1 METMGNTR
9 GNESV
14 GAEKTERLR
23 ELACLNK
30 TNQIIKE
37 GKDPDEALHQVV
49 QILPDA
55 WQYPEMAVARIKFGG
70 KEYKTHDFKETQW
83 KLSQNFLTING
94 KTGEIE
100 VCYLQKFK
108 DCDIGPFLSEEREL
122 IDNLTGIL
130 RSYLNGIEAR
140 VVLQQALEENA
151 VPSEIQEL
159 KESRIR
165 PRQLLQK
172 FLNKQNANRDIFH
185 DLMPFKVK
193 EILLVAT
200 LYDAFSIEKE
210 GRFTDYILGEYQQLN
225 LTSAPRVTGVTSYE
239 EASEQLKSK
248 HFDLVILM
256 IGYDIKTPVEIARM
270 VKKDFPYLPIY
281 VLLNNDREINRF
293 KENSGYTDVIDRVFV
308 WNGDSKIFFAM
319 VKSLEDKV
327 NVDND
332 TRVGM
337 VRVILLVEDSEKY
350 YSRYLPF
357 LYSMVLD
364 QTRRI
369 IDDVITD
376 DLFKVLRLRAR
387 PKILLATNYEEAIG
401 IVLKYKEDLLCLITD
416 VIFEMNGVTDE
427 TAGFKLVKQVRSI
440 LRGLPTIIQSSDLL
454 NMHKAFELKSFFINK
469 NSETLTQDI
478 ESFMKHHLGFGSFI
492 YKDSSGRTI
501 AEANSLKE
509 FENQIDIIPIESL
522 VYHGKR
528 NHFSMWLMARG
539 EIKVARMINPVKVS
553 DFKTPLEFRNYLKY
567 VIRNYRNET
576 NIGRLVNFEET
587 AILDEASIVRLGSG
601 ALGGKGRGLA
611 FINTLIYNLNF
622 GDIIPALNIRT
633 PITMVIGTDEF
644 DIFMEKNNLN
654 ELIYSGEDYSV
665 IKERFLAGSLSD
677 NLQKKLRSILKL
689 IKKPV
694 AVRSSSLLEDS
705 TSQPF
710 SGVFAT
716 YLLPNNHDDFNTR
729 LKQVM
734 DAIKLVFASIYSDS
748 ARSYFEAIN
757 FRVEDEKMAIVLQ
770 EVVGNPFD
778 RYYYP
783 HISGTAQ
790 SYNFYPVAHMK
801 PEDGFAVA
809 AVGLGQYVVE
819 GKKAF
824 RFSPPYPDIQI
835 STPEELL
842 EVSQVQFSAINMN
855 QEEIQPLA
863 RGQDA
868 TLATLDINVA
878 EEHGTIKHC
887 ASVYDIDNDR
897 IVPGLDKYGPRI
909 IDFAN
914 ILKYEYI
921 PFAKALELLL
931 EFVKEALGYPVEIEY
946 AVDLKRDQQGR
957 ASFHLL
963 QVKPL
968 VGSADDYHID
978 LDKINHE
985 RIVLFTEKSMGNG
998 KIDNIRDVIY
1008 AEPDKFDRTKTMD
1021 MVMEIDRLNNEM
1033 KKQGRTY
1040 MLIGPGRWGTRD
1052 RFIGIPVDWPQ
1063 ISNAKVIVEMS
1074 LQDFPLDASMGS
1086 HFFHNV
1092 TSMNVG
1098 YFSVK
1103 HSSRTDFIDWDILK
1117 MQRKVNKTGF
1127 FTHVEFENP
1136 LTIVMDGKK
1145 RISIITWN
1153 NQAPIPRI

>member
-1 METMGNTR
+1 M
-9 GNESV
+9 
-14 GAEKTERLR
+14 
-23 ELACLNK
+23 
-30 TNQIIKE
+30 
-37 GKDPDEALHQVV
+37 
-49 QILPDA
+49 
-55 WQYPEMAVARIKFGG
+55 
-70 KEYKTHDFKETQW
+70 
-83 KLSQNFLTING
+83 
-94 KTGEIE
+94 
-100 VCYLQKFK
+100 
-108 DCDIGPFLSEEREL
+108 
-122 IDNLTGIL
+122 
-130 RSYLNGIEAR
+130 
-140 VVLQQALEENA
+140 
-151 VPSEIQEL
+151 
-159 KESRIR
+159 
-165 PRQLLQK
+165 LQK

-200 LYDAFSIEKE
+200 LYDAFSLEKE

-239 EASEQLKSK
+239 EAAEQLKSK

-256 IGYDIKTPVEIARM
+256 IGYDIKTPVQIART

-281 VLLNNDREINRF
+281 VLLNNDKEITRF
-293 KENSGYTDVIDRVFV
+293 KEISGYSEVIDRVFV

-369 IDDVITD
+369 IDDVSTD

-387 PKILLATNYEEAIG
+387 PKILLATNYEEAIR

-416 VIFEMNGVTDE
+416 VIFEMDGVKDE

-440 LRGLPTIIQSSDLL
+440 LKGLPTIIQSSDLR

-478 ESFMKHHLGFGSFI
+478 ESFIKHHLGFGSFI

-501 AEANSLKE
+501 AEARSLKE
-509 FENQIDIIPIESL
+509 FENQIDTIPIESL

-539 EIKVARMINPVKVS
+539 EIKIAKMINPVKVS

-576 NIGRLVNFEET
+576 SIGRIVNFEET
-587 AILDEASIVRLGSG
+587 AILDETNIVRLGSG

-622 GDIIPALNIRT
+622 SDIIPALNIRT
-633 PITMVIGTDEF
+633 PLTMLIGTDEF
-644 DIFMEKNNLN
+644 DFFMEKYNLY
-654 ELIYSGEDYSV
+654 ELVYSGEDYSV
-665 IKERFLAGSLSD
+665 IKERFLAGSLSE
-677 NLQKKLRSILKL
+677 NLENKLRSILKL
-689 IKKPV
+689 ITKPI

-716 YLLPNNHDDFNTR
+716 YLLPNNHEDFEVR
-729 LKQVM
+729 LNQVM

-770 EVVGNPFD
+770 EVVGNAFD

-790 SYNFYPVAHMK
+790 SCNYYPVAHMK

-809 AVGLGQYVVE
+809 AIGLGQYVVE

-824 RFSPPYPDIQI
+824 RFSPTYPDIQI

-842 EVSQVQFSAINMN
+842 DVSQVQFYAINMSK
-855 QEEIQPLA
+855 EGVQPLSA
-863 RGQDA
+863 GEDV
-868 TLATLDINVA
+868 TLVTLDISGA
-878 EEHGTIKHC
+878 ETHGTIQHC
-887 ASVYDIDNDR
+887 ASVYDADNDR
-897 IVPGLDKYGPRI
+897 LVPGLDKYGPRI

-921 PFAKALELLL
+921 PFARALELVLD
-931 EFVKEALGYPVEIEY
+931 FVKEALGYPVEIEY
-946 AVDLKRDQQGR
+946 AVDLNRDQQGR

-978 LDKINHE
+978 LEKIDHE

-1008 AEPDKFDRTKTMD
+1008 IEPDRFDRMRTMD
-1021 MVMEIDRLNNEM
+1021 MVMEIDQLNKEM
-1033 KKQGRTY
+1033 KKQGHPY
-1040 MLIGPGRWGTRD
+1040 VLIGPGRWGTRD

-1063 ISNAKVIVEMS
+1063 ISNAKIIVEMS

-1098 YFSVK
+1098 YFSIK
-1103 HSSRTDFIDWDILK
+1103 HSSRTDFIDWDILRLQHQVK
-1117 MQRKVNKTGF
+1117 QMEF
-1127 FTHVEFENP
+1127 FTHVRFKKP

-1153 NQAPIPRI
+1153 NQAPIPNT